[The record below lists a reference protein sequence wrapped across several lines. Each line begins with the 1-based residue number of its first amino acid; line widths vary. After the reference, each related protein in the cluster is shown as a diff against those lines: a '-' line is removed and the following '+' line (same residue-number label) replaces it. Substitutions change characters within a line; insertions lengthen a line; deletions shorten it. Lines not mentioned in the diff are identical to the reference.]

1 MAIKK
6 FKPTSPGRR
15 FQSGSDFEELTR
27 NKPLKSLVRPLR
39 KTGGRMKT
47 GEISV
52 WWRGGGP
59 KRAYRVIDFHR
70 EKTKVPAVVAGIE
83 YDPNRSSRIALLK
96 YADGEKR
103 YILAPEGL
111 KTGDV
116 VSAGA
121 EADIK
126 VGNALPLSAVPLGTV
141 VHNVELRPGGGAKLA
156 RSAGAGVQVVAKEG
170 GYVQLKLSS
179 GEVRMV
185 LATCKATIGQVGN
198 LGHENVSYGKAGR
211 NRLRGRRPHVR
222 GVAMNPV
229 DHPLGGGEGRS
240 SGGRPPCSPWG
251 KPEGVKTRKNKLT
264 DKYIVRRRK

>member
-1 MAIKK
+1 MATKK

-15 FQSGSDFEELTR
+15 FQSGSDFGEITR
-27 NKPLKSLVRPLR
+27 REPEKSLLKPLR
-39 KTGGRMKT
+39 KTGGRMRT

-59 KRAYRVIDFHR
+59 KRAYRVIDFLR
-70 EKTKVPAVVAGIE
+70 DKTKVPARVAWIE
-83 YDPNRSSRIALLK
+83 YDPNRSSRIALLA

-116 VSAGA
+116 VSSGP

-126 VGNALPLSAVPLGTV
+126 PGNALPLSAVPLGTV

-156 RSAGAGVQVVAKEG
+156 RSAGSGIQVVAKEG
-170 GYVQLKLSS
+170 KYVQLKLSS

-185 LATCKATIGQVGN
+185 PAGCMATIGQVGN

-211 NRLRGRRPHVR
+211 SRYRGRRPHVR
-222 GVAMNPV
+222 GVVMNPI

-251 KPEGVKTRKNKLT
+251 KPEGVKTRKNKMT
-264 DKYIVRRRK
+264 DKFIVRRRK

>member
-15 FQSGSDFEELTR
+15 FQSGSDFEELSG
-27 NKPLKSLVRPLR
+27 KGPLKALLKPLR
-39 KTGGRMKT
+39 KTGGRMRT
-47 GEISV
+47 GEVSV
-52 WWRGGGP
+52 WQRGGGP
-59 KRAYRVIDFHR
+59 RRAYRVIDFIR
-70 EKTKVPAVVAGIE
+70 DKAGVPAVVAGIE

-103 YILAPEGL
+103 YILAPDGL
-111 KTGDV
+111 KAGDA
-116 VSAGA
+116 VSSG
-121 EADIK
+121 EGADIK
-126 VGNALPLSAVPLGTV
+126 IGNALSLSGVPLGTV

-170 GYVQLKLSS
+170 KYVQLKLSS

-185 LATCKATIGQVGN
+185 LGGCKATIGQVGN
-198 LGHENVSYGKAGR
+198 LGHENISYGKAGR

-222 GVAMNPV
+222 GVAMNPI

-251 KPEGVKTRKNKLT
+251 KPEGVKTRKNKMS